1 MCHEPPINK
10 VMVAMVGLKLVAV
23 LILLGALLQ
32 FVYVGNHLISEKYD
46 TEIVDMV
53 RAAFYLGVMI
63 GVVAMLVVES
73 ARSVVGVA
81 ADLFVDGLKYVRDH
95 ITGEKQKQATQP
107 DWAENTFGLN
117 SRDREHDSR
126 LR

>member
-23 LILLGALLQ
+23 LIMLGALLQ
-32 FVYVGNHLISEKYD
+32 LAYVSDRIISETYD
-46 TEIVDMV
+46 TEIIDMV

-63 GVVAMLVVES
+63 GVVAMMVVES
-73 ARSVVGVA
+73 ARSVMGVA

-107 DWAENTFGLN
+107 DWAEKAFGLN
-117 SRDREHDSR
+117 SREHEHD
-126 LR
+126 